1 MVSSFSDRFVGS
13 PDSFFVL
20 TIHKKI
26 ASFNKK
32 VVIVFFNELIY
43 DFGATQSISEHR
55 KNNKAVYSA
64 TLLN

>member
-43 DFGATQSISEHR
+43 D
-55 KNNKAVYSA
+55 
-64 TLLN
+64 LLNLLINLFMSEI